1 VRETVSQDPSLSHRQ
16 IVEHLC
22 TIAHRVVLA
31 FDTARNAHI
40 EQRQFADLDEKDQVA
55 VRNRVH
61 LALRFLHHDPA
72 EIWQAELE
80 KLEDA
85 GWTRGFSL
93 DNERMQS
100 PLIRPY
106 DELPV
111 MDRQRFAVFV
121 EVVHAI
127 YQ

>member
-1 VRETVSQDPSLSHRQ
+1 MSQDPSLSHRQ

-22 TIAHRVVLA
+22 AIVHRVILA

-40 EQRQFADLDEKDQVA
+40 EQRQFTDLTEAEQVA
-55 VRNRVH
+55 IRNRVH
-61 LALRFLHHDPA
+61 LCLKFLHHDA
-72 EIWQAELE
+72 ADIWQAELE
-80 KLEDA
+80 KLEEA

-106 DELPV
+106 EDLPV

>member
-1 VRETVSQDPSLSHRQ
+1 MSQDPSLSHRQ
-16 IVEHLC
+16 IVEHIAN
-22 TIAHRVVLA
+22 IAHRVVLA
-31 FDTARNAHI
+31 FDTAKNAHI
-40 EQRQFADLDEKDQVA
+40 EQVPYAELDEKTQVK
-55 VRNRVH
+55 VRERVH
-61 LALRFLHHDPA
+61 LCLKFLHHDPA
-72 EIWQAELE
+72 DIWQAELE

-85 GWTRGFSL
+85 GWTRAFSL
-93 DNERMQS
+93 DEERMQS

-111 MDRQRFAVFV
+111 HDRQRFAIFV